1 MIFSSWLHV
10 IGAVILLGGLL
21 FQSHV
26 VIPLIKADPAYRLL
40 WAKILRQFRRV
51 AWTAVG
57 LVFVTGLYNIS
68 RLSWPMML
76 KVGPTLGLKLA
87 LVLLLLFLL
96 AHRDFGLTARMIRT
110 LEEGG
115 DPLPL
120 QHVMSWI
127 DRCVLL
133 LGLAV
138 LFFGLELGH
147 IKH

>member
-26 VIPLIKADPAYRLL
+26 VVPLIKADSAYRLL
-40 WAKILRQFRRV
+40 WVKILRQSRRV
-51 AWTAVG
+51 TWTALG
-57 LVFVTGLYNIS
+57 LLFLTGLYNFS
-68 RLSWPMML
+68 RLSSATIL

-87 LVLLLLFLL
+87 LVLLLLFLF

-120 QHVMSWI
+120 QRTTSWI
-127 DRCVLL
+127 DRCLLL

-138 LFFGLELGH
+138 LFFGLELAH
-147 IKH
+147 INH

>member
-1 MIFSSWLHV
+1 MIVFSWLHL

-40 WAKILRQFRRV
+40 WAKILRHSRRV

-57 LVFVTGLYNIS
+57 LLLLTGLYNFS
-68 RLSWPMML
+68 RLSSVAML
-76 KVGPTLGLKLA
+76 NVGATLGLKLA

-96 AHRDFGLTARMIRT
+96 AHRDFGLAARMIRT

-120 QHVMSWI
+120 QRVMSWI

-138 LFFGLELGH
+138 LLFGLDLAH
-147 IKH
+147 RTH